1 MDKAQMTGLEYCRSH
16 PLNAQNIPDILKD
29 LSRWVVWKAFDE
41 KPDGRF
47 DKVPICPLSGRK
59 INHLDKVNQRPFEQ
73 AIKAHHGGSS
83 DGIGIV
89 LTGEA
94 VTYDD
99 FDEPLYLIGVDLD
112 KVQQD
117 NEKLSAAKTITKS
130 IGSYA
135 EISPSGTGIRIFAL
149 SNELVG
155 KGQSPKGE
163 MYNTG
168 RFLTVTGH
176 GPKRKVV
183 TATDQLKDIERQ
195 WWPKKLITTSA
206 SSISRSSHANY
217 PDTPRRRA
225 ELAAILKYISA
236 DCSYDRYR
244 DVVWAILSTNWHD
257 AEELAR
263 SWCLAAPSRFD
274 DNSFELIVRSH
285 NLAHERPVT
294 IGSLVYWARQ
304 AGWHG

>member
-1 MDKAQMTGLEYCRSH
+1 MIKANMTQLEYCMNYPVYAR
-16 PLNAQNIPDILKD
+16 NIPIYLKA
-29 LSRWVVWKAFDE
+29 LPHWVIWKAFNE
-41 KPDGRF
+41 KSDGRF
-47 DKVPICPLSGRK
+47 DKVPVCPSLGYK
-59 INHLDKVNQRPFEQ
+59 INPLDKGNQMSFEKTLEAYQ
-73 AIKAHHGGSS
+73 DGSG

-99 FDEPLYLIGVDLD
+99 TGMPLYLIGVDLD
-112 KVQQD
+112 KVKGSE
-117 NEKLSAAKTITKS
+117 EKLYAAKTIVKS
-130 IGSYA
+130 IKSYW

-183 TATDQLKDIERQ
+183 TATDQLKDIEHQ

-225 ELAAILKYISA
+225 ELAGILKYISA
-236 DCSYDRYR
+236 DCSYDHYR
-244 DVVWAILSTNWHD
+244 DVVWAILSTNWHN
-257 AEELAR
+257 AEEIAR
-263 SWCLAAPSRFD
+263 IWCLTAPHRFD
-274 DNSFELIVRSH
+274 ENSFELIVRSH
-285 NLAHERPVT
+285 ESQCANPIT
-294 IGSLVYWARQ
+294 IGSLIFWARQ
-304 AGWHG
+304 GGWHG